1 MRKIL
6 LIISILFVVVCYGY
20 PCLILP
26 FGEYKYETTIG
37 GVKFE
42 TTYEFKFNG
51 TVTISQNDVE
61 QKCYYKLKGNEVIIS
76 DDKKF
81 NDDDM
86 KLSISSI
93 YKLGGAVNQIGQ
105 FVAIGIGVMA
115 LVLVCTIPSKKD

>member
-6 LIISILFVVVCYGY
+6 LIISIVFVVLCYGY

-26 FGEYKYETTIG
+26 FGSYHDETTMLGTTI
-37 GVKFE
+37 E

-51 TVTISQNDVE
+51 KVKITVNKSENE
-61 QKCYYKLKGNEVIIS
+61 YYYKLKGNEIIIS
-76 DDKKF
+76 DDKTF
-81 NDDDM
+81 NDDDN

-93 YKLGGAVNQIGQ
+93 YKVGSAVNQIGQ

-115 LVLVCTIPSKKD
+115 LVLVCTIPNKRD